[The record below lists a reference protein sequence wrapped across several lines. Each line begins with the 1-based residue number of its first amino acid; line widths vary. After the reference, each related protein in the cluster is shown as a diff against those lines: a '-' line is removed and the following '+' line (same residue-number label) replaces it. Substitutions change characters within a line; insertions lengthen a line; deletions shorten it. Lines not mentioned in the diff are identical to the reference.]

1 MYFVVLLINFISI
14 GVILVLS
21 CSPTNQVSHPYNKV
35 GNAKVLYISTLAFP
49 TLLYRC
55 ETWAIPYN
63 KVGKA
68 IVFTLLFDKQNENNG
83 S

>member
-1 MYFVVLLINFISI
+1 MYFVVLLTNFISI

-21 CSPTNQVSHPYNKV
+21 CSPTDQVLHPYKKV
-35 GNAKVLYISTLAFP
+35 GNARVLYIFTLAFP

-55 ETWAIPYN
+55 ETWAIPHY

-68 IVFTLLFDKQNENNG
+68 IVFILLFNKKK
-83 S
+83 